1 MAKLE
6 VSHPLAATSNNGV
19 VTSAEDANGVV
30 TSTKELN
37 IMFLNVIDLIKNSTK
52 VDDFSTVEVE
62 H

>member
-6 VSHPLAATSNNGV
+6 VSHPLAATSNNGI

-37 IMFLNVIDLIKNSTK
+37 IMFLNVIDLIKKQHQNG
-52 VDDFSTVEVE
+52 
-62 H
+62 